1 MIAHETDF
9 KIDLQVSVFSKR
21 SIILWISWK
30 VEISTLDEL
39 FMILLHIFDMKTLY
53 YQTPIWR
60 SSNHDLNIS

>member
-9 KIDLQVSVFSKR
+9 KIDLQFSVFRNR

-30 VEISTLDEL
+30 VEMSTLDEL